1 MVGSYTANLAAYL
14 TAERMKL
21 PIENAGDLAKQDR
34 IKYGCLEGGA
44 TCKFFEVRKSARFTG
59 KLQ

>member
-21 PIENAGDLAKQDR
+21 PIENAQDLLKQNQ

-44 TCKFFEVRKSARFTG
+44 TCSIFKVI
-59 KLQ
+59 